1 MTDLQRLEQKTAALG
16 KMSRKEVLA
25 KVHDLEATIQRA
37 ECLQVVTGAIPE
49 SILSAVDS
57 ALRILVPMVS
67 FMGDFELSNLL
78 GSLKIWLQKKRMEQQ
93 QEDQQRM
100 NMQDLGNY
108 W

>member
-57 ALRILVPMVS
+57 ALRILVPIVS
-67 FMGDFELSNLL
+67 FMGDMELSSLL
-78 GSLKIWLQKKRMEQQ
+78 SSLDLWVRKKKSENQ

-100 NMQDLGNY
+100 NMQNLGNY